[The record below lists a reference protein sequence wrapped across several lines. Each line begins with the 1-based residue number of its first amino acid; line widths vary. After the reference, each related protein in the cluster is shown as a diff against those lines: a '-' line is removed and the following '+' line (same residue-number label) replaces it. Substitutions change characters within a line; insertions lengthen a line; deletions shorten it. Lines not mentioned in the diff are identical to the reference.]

1 MRLSAV
7 FAIFLTYAACDS
19 GNTHWKVVS
28 HPSGSGSHSQGGVIV
43 VVHSSFPATETSD
56 WVLQTGEL
64 KVSGRTVRAWLLT
77 EVPGDQADDEE
88 DNPGETEGESGRS
101 ALACAPRGGKISET
115 SR

>member
-7 FAIFLTYAACDS
+7 FAILLTYAACDS

-28 HPSGSGSHSQGGVIV
+28 NPSGSGSNSQGGVIV
-43 VVHSSFPATETSD
+43 VVHSSFPATGTSG

-64 KVSGRTVRAWLLT
+64 EVNGQTVRAWLLT
-77 EVPGDQADDEE
+77 ELPGDQAENE
-88 DNPGETEGESGRS
+88 KENPGETEGGGGRP
-101 ALACAPRGGKISET
+101 ALAFPPRGGKISET